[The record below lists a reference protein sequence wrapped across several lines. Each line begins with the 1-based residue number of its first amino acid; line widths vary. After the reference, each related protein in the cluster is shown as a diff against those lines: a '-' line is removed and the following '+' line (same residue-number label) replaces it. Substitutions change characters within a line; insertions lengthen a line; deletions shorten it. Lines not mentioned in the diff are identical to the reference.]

1 MARIPH
7 STVARAEQ
15 GGGRRHGIGQSEV
28 SDIVA
33 KEPAL
38 EAYLRDISRVPLL
51 TAEEEV
57 ELSKRM
63 AKGDSAAR
71 DRMINSNLRLVVSI
85 ARHYVSHQLSLLDLI
100 EEGNIGLLKAVEKFD
115 HKEGCRFSTYANW
128 WIKQA
133 IRRAIT
139 NTSKTV
145 RVPAYMVE
153 AISQWKNAELAL
165 QARLGRRPAVE
176 EVVQTTGVRTKNY
189 KLVKRIAQLA
199 AKRRQPVSL
208 DLMSSLN
215 ELIEDDR
222 IPKPEAGLF
231 TKAEHETVRKLLDS
245 IGPREAEIL
254 RLRYGLGDDRPMTLA
269 QIGKKVR
276 LTRERV
282 RQIEREAIKKLHE
295 TLTRHHADD
304 V

>member
-1 MARIPH
+1 M
-7 STVARAEQ
+7 
-15 GGGRRHGIGQSEV
+15 
-28 SDIVA
+28 
-33 KEPAL
+33 
-38 EAYLRDISRVPLL
+38 PLL
-51 TAEEEV
+51 TAEQEV

-85 ARHYVSHQLSLLDLI
+85 ARNYVSRGLSLMDLI
-100 EEGNIGLLKAVEKFD
+100 EEGNIGLLRAVEKFD
-115 HKEGCRFSTYANW
+115 YKEQCRFSTYANW

-165 QARLGRRPAVE
+165 RAQLGRRPAVE
-176 EVVQTTGVRTKNY
+176 EVIQAAGVRNKNY
-189 KLVKRIAQLA
+189 KLVKRIAQLST
-199 AKRRQPVSL
+199 KRRQPVSL

-222 IPKPEAGLF
+222 SPKPEAGLF

-254 RLRYGLGDDRPMTLA
+254 RLRYGLDDDRPMTLA

-295 TLTRHHADD
+295 TITRHHADD